1 MKPVEVVEN
10 ALTHASSSGEIVL
23 DLFGGSGTTAIA
35 VSGIIEVAEVT
46 GAGVWVA
53 FGASGMSAPSADA
66 ANAYFIPP
74 FGVTRPLVVS
84 SDYTHIRSSGTKI
97 NVRSLNVA

>member
-1 MKPVEVVEN
+1 MAIKGQQFEGTGTTVQVGGMSGG
-10 ALTHASSSGEIVL
+10 LT
-23 DLFGGSGTTAIA
+23 GTTAIA

-74 FGVTRPLVVS
+74 YGVTRPLVVS

-97 NVRSLNVA
+97 NVRSLDVA

>member
-1 MKPVEVVEN
+1 MAIKGQQFEGTGTTVQVGGISGG
-10 ALTHASSSGEIVL
+10 LT
-23 DLFGGSGTTAIA
+23 GTTAIA

-74 FGVTRPLVVS
+74 YGVTRPLVVS

-97 NVRSLNVA
+97 NVRSLNV

>member
-1 MKPVEVVEN
+1 MAIKGQQFEGTGTTVQVGGI
-10 ALTHASSSGEIVL
+10 SGGL
-23 DLFGGSGTTAIA
+23 SGTTAIA

-74 FGVTRPLVVS
+74 YGVTRPLVVS

>member
-1 MKPVEVVEN
+1 MAIKGQQFEGTGTTVQVGGMSGG
-10 ALTHASSSGEIVL
+10 LT
-23 DLFGGSGTTAIA
+23 GTTAIA

>member
-1 MKPVEVVEN
+1 MAIKGQQFEGTGTTVQVGGMSGG
-10 ALTHASSSGEIVL
+10 LT
-23 DLFGGSGTTAIA
+23 GTTAIA

-74 FGVTRPLVVS
+74 YGVTRPLVVS

-97 NVRSLNVA
+97 NVRSLEVA

>member
-1 MKPVEVVEN
+1 MAIKGQQFEGTGTTVQVGGMSGG
-10 ALTHASSSGEIVL
+10 LT
-23 DLFGGSGTTAIA
+23 GTTAIA

-53 FGASGMSAPSADA
+53 FGASGMSAPSADD

-74 FGVTRPLVVS
+74 YGVTRPLVVS

-97 NVRSLNVA
+97 NVRSLEVA

>member
-1 MKPVEVVEN
+1 MAIKGQQFEGTGTTVQVGGMSGG
-10 ALTHASSSGEIVL
+10 LT
-23 DLFGGSGTTAIA
+23 GTTAIA

-53 FGASGMSAPSADA
+53 FGASGMAAPSADA

>member
-1 MKPVEVVEN
+1 MAIKGQQFEGTGTTVQVGGMSGG
-10 ALTHASSSGEIVL
+10 LT
-23 DLFGGSGTTAIA
+23 GTTAIA

-74 FGVTRPLVVS
+74 YGVTRPLVVS

>member
-1 MKPVEVVEN
+1 MAIKGQQFEGTGTTVQVGGISGG
-10 ALTHASSSGEIVL
+10 LT
-23 DLFGGSGTTAIA
+23 GTTAIA

-74 FGVTRPLVVS
+74 YGVTRPLVVS

>member
-1 MKPVEVVEN
+1 MAIKGQQFEGTGTTVQVGGMSGG
-10 ALTHASSSGEIVL
+10 LT
-23 DLFGGSGTTAIA
+23 GTTAIA

-74 FGVTRPLVVS
+74 YGVTRQLVVS

>member
-1 MKPVEVVEN
+1 MSIN
-10 ALTHASSSGEIVL
+10 AEKFPNTGESVQVGGISGGLT
-23 DLFGGSGTTAIA
+23 GTTAIA

-74 FGVTRPLVVS
+74 YGVTRPLVVS

>member
-1 MKPVEVVEN
+1 MSIN
-10 ALTHASSSGEIVL
+10 AEKFPNTGESVQVGGMSGGLTA
-23 DLFGGSGTTAIA
+23 TTAIA
-35 VSGIIEVAEVT
+35 VSGVIEVAEVT

-74 FGVTRPLVVS
+74 FGVTRPFIVS
-84 SDYTHIRSSGTKI
+84 DSYTHIRSSGTKI

>member
-1 MKPVEVVEN
+1 MAIKGQQFEGTGTTVQVGGMSGG
-10 ALTHASSSGEIVL
+10 LT
-23 DLFGGSGTTAIA
+23 GTTAIA

-97 NVRSLNVA
+97 NVRSLEVA

>member
-1 MKPVEVVEN
+1 MAIKGKQFEGPGTTVQVGGISGG
-10 ALTHASSSGEIVL
+10 LTA
-23 DLFGGSGTTAIA
+23 TTAIA

-74 FGVTRPLVVS
+74 YGVTRPLVVS

>member
-1 MKPVEVVEN
+1 MQGLRYRVTGAPIQVGSISGASTSDG
-10 ALTHASSSGEIVL
+10 AL
-23 DLFGGSGTTAIA
+23 A
-35 VSGIIEVAEVT
+35 VSGVIEIAEVT
-46 GAGVWVA
+46 GAGVYVA
-53 FGASGMSAPSADA
+53 FGTSGMSAPSADA

-97 NVRSLNVA
+97 NVRSLEVA

>member
-1 MKPVEVVEN
+1 MAIKGQQFEGTGTTVQVGGISGG
-10 ALTHASSSGEIVL
+10 LT
-23 DLFGGSGTTAIA
+23 GTTAIA

-46 GAGVWVA
+46 GAGVCVA

-74 FGVTRPLVVS
+74 YGVTRPLVVS